1 MTSIRLDLRF
11 ALRQLARSPGFT
23 AVVVL
28 SLGLGIGGTT
38 VMFGVLDGLLFEPPA
53 GVRAPEEVVRL
64 YIVRTEG
71 HIRTPDGG
79 EGSYLDFEALRDGAR
94 GVASVAAYFPVRGY
108 DFGLGADAQRVSGRP
123 VSGEFFPLLGVAPAR
138 GRLLDL
144 DDDRPGAWQ
153 RVVVLSHR
161 FWRRR
166 LGADPDVVG
175 RSLVLDGEPFTVIG
189 VASAAFTGIE
199 AEPVDLW
206 TPLGSAAGSFVGQ
219 AEVALF
225 EFLARKEPEADA
237 TQIRVSG
244 EAALAA
250 SARSHPRL
258 DPAPGVLLGPLGA
271 GRGPGLSGA
280 ARLALGLWCA
290 TGLLLLIACANTAN
304 LLLARAMT
312 RRRELAVRRA
322 LGAGQSRIVQ
332 QLLTES
338 TLLALLGGALGL
350 ALTVAVGTLIQRIPE
365 LPPGSWI
372 NLRVVGF
379 ALFAALVTGLLFGLA
394 PAVQPT
400 RIRPVVALN
409 ESQPVGTPA
418 ARRLPTALVTVQVAL
433 AVVLLVGAGIFTRAL
448 QRAVT
453 IDTGIDLERLV
464 VASLNLRSA
473 GYQGADSTVFYDRAL
488 ERLRALPGVEAAS
501 VVMPLPLGGGGWNV
515 TFLDRPGGNSVQVA
529 EGPYAYT
536 VGEDYFRVTGV
547 RILYGRGL
555 TAEDQAGSERVAVV
569 SESLA
574 RALAPGG
581 KAVGMCVP
589 VGGEQAERGDCT
601 RIVGVSCDVRR
612 RYLVD
617 EPMAHVYRAR
627 AQVPFHEGPSLF
639 TPDLLVRTVTEP
651 SLHLGSIRSA
661 LRGVAPDLPYVEVQP
676 LETLVGGRA
685 IRPFRIAA
693 RLLTLFGILALL
705 LAAIGLYGTLSH
717 FVAYRAREV
726 GVRIAMGANRGT
738 VVGLVIRRALTP
750 IAVGLAAGLA
760 AAAALARL
768 IDAEVYGVNS
778 RDPLAHA
785 VVVFSLLAAA
795 FLATWLPARRAARVD
810 PVVTLR
816 SE

>member
-38 VMFGVLDGLLFEPPA
+38 VMFGVLDGLLFQPPA

-71 HIRTPDGG
+71 VVRTPDGG
-79 EGSYLDFEALRDGAR
+79 PGSYLDFQAFRDGAR
-94 GVASVAAYFPVRGY
+94 GVASVAAYFPVREY
-108 DFGLGADAQRVSGRP
+108 DFGQGADAQLVSGRP

-144 DDDRPGAWQ
+144 DDDRPGASQ
-153 RVVVLSHR
+153 RVVVLSHG
-161 FWRRR
+161 FWHRR

-189 VASAAFTGIE
+189 VASSAFSGIN

-206 TPLGSAAGSFVGQ
+206 TPLGSAAGSFVGR

-225 EFLARKEPEADA
+225 ELLARTHPEADA
-237 TQIRVSG
+237 GQIRASA

-250 SARSHPRL
+250 SAKSHPTL
-258 DPAPGVLLGPLGA
+258 DPEPGVILGPLSA
-271 GRGPGLSGA
+271 GRGPRLSGS
-280 ARLALGLWCA
+280 ARLALGLWLA
-290 TGLLLLIACANTAN
+290 TGMLLLIACANTAN

-322 LGAGQSRIVQ
+322 LGAGQSRIVR

-338 TLLALLGGALGL
+338 TLLALLGGAVGL
-350 ALTVAVGTLIQRIPE
+350 ALTMAVGKLVQQIPE

-372 NLRVVGF
+372 DFRVVGF
-379 ALFAALVTGLLFGLA
+379 ALFASLVTGLLFGLA

-409 ESQPVGTPA
+409 ESQPVGISA
-418 ARRLPTALVTVQVAL
+418 GRRLPTALVTVQVAL
-433 AVVLLVGAGIFTRAL
+433 AVVLLVGAGICLRAL

-464 VASLNLRSA
+464 VASLNLRSV
-473 GYQGADSTVFYDRAL
+473 GYEAADSTMFYERAI
-488 ERLRALPGVEAAS
+488 ERVRALPGVEAAS
-501 VVMPLPLGGGGWNV
+501 VVMPLPLSGRSWGV
-515 TFLDRPGGNSVQVA
+515 TVLDRPGGEHVQVA
-529 EGPYAYT
+529 EGPYSYT
-536 VGEDYFRVTGV
+536 VGEDYFQVVGV
-547 RILYGRGL
+547 RVLRGRGL
-555 TAEDQAGSERVAVV
+555 TDEDQAGSEPVAVV

-574 RALAPGG
+574 RAMAPAGD
-581 KAVGMCVP
+581 AVGMCVP

-601 RIVGVSCDVRR
+601 RIVGVSSDIRH

-617 EPMAHVYRAR
+617 QPTAYVYRSR

-639 TPDLLVRTVTEP
+639 TPDFLVRTVTEP
-651 SLHLGSIRSA
+651 NLHLGSIRSA
-661 LRGVAPDLPYVEVQP
+661 LQGVAPDLPYVDVQP
-676 LETLVGGRA
+676 LETLVGARA

-693 RLLTLFGILALL
+693 HLLTLFGMLALL

-717 FVAYRAREV
+717 FVADRAREV
-726 GVRIAMGANRGT
+726 GVRIAVGASRGT
-738 VVGLVIRRALTP
+738 VVSMVIRRALIP
-750 IAVGLAAGLA
+750 IVVGLATGLA

-768 IDAEVYGVNS
+768 INAEAHGFTPG
-778 RDPLAHA
+778 DPLAHG
-785 VVVFSLLAAA
+785 VVVLTLLTAA
-795 FLATWLPARRAARVD
+795 FFATLLPARRAARVD
-810 PVVTLR
+810 PAVTLK
-816 SE
+816 SD